1 MHIEKTIELPTG
13 TIRFEGEVTEEEL
26 DHIITMGLAFMY
38 IRGDIDASI
47 MTEDG
52 TLVADVPDQI
62 Q

>member
-1 MHIEKTIELPTG
+1 MKIEKTIDLPTG

-38 IRGDIDASI
+38 IRGDLQATL
-47 MTEDG
+47 MTSDG
-52 TLVADVPDQI
+52 TLISDVPEQL